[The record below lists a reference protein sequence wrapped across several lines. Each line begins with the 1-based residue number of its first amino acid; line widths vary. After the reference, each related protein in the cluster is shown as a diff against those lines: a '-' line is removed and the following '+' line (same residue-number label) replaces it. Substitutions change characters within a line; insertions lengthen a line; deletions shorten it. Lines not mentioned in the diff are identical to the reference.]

1 MRNLK
6 IWRVRCLLDGGFGY
20 IGDDVKKRE
29 AQKEYERIINIY
41 KNVPGSVLRIYLQKK
56 DPKRDG
62 SYKTVKSALIW

>member
-6 IWRVRCLLDGGFGY
+6 IWRVRCLLDDKFGY
-20 IGDDVKKRE
+20 VKKRE